1 MSLNIT
7 KKNDLFIGISPDFQ
21 EMNSDVMI
29 GYCWPNDKVAYPDF
43 LNNRTVSWWTQQILD
58 YKKNVFNFDA
68 LWIDMNEPVG
78 FRFQIK

>member
-1 MSLNIT
+1 
-7 KKNDLFIGISPDFQ
+7 
-21 EMNSDVMI
+21 MNSDVMI

-78 FRFQIK
+78 FRFQINKKKKKTR